1 MNAHSKKGCFN
12 KEAFTQASSLSVKSA
27 LLNERALLE
36 EGVFDTKGQSLTEH
50 SVEEELNERRRLD

>member
-1 MNAHSKKGCFN
+1 MKAHSKKGCFN

-36 EGVFDTKGQSLTEH
+36 EGVFDTKGQSLTEP
-50 SVEEELNERRRLD
+50 SDEEELNERRELD

>member
-12 KEAFTQASSLSVKSA
+12 EEAFTQASSLSVKSA

-36 EGVFDTKGQSLTEH
+36 EGEFDAKGQSLTEP
-50 SVEEELNERRRLD
+50 L